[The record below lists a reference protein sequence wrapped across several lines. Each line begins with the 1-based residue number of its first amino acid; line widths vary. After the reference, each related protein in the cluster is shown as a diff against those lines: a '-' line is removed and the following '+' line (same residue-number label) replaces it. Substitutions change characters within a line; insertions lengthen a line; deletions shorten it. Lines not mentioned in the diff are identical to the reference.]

1 VLVASQE
8 LCAALAE
15 RGELPEG
22 VTAERLLPV
31 LLSLRA
37 TLELMAV
44 EKRHGTAAHDA
55 LLAAMRRY
63 YGRTLLARG
72 DFLSGHPRAP
82 RDHAPLERR
91 ARLAALHAEALLG
104 TREPEHALFH
114 TALVYGPAPR
124 RRHRRRAR
132 RQPGRIGDRRR
143 GWGGAAGV
151 TRTARGALAA
161 PGARDRSSR
170 WRPLPARQLP

>member
-1 VLVASQE
+1 MSPAEFIAQYGDSLAHNLGHHVLVASQE

-44 EKRHGTAAHDA
+44 DKRHGTAAHDA
-55 LLAAMRRY
+55 LVAAMRDY
-63 YGRTLLARG
+63 YNRTLLARG
-72 DFLSGHPRAP
+72 DFLSGIRAAHETMRRSSDARDWPR
-82 RDHAPLERR
+82 
-91 ARLAALHAEALLG
+91 LHAEALLG

-114 TALVYGPAPR
+114 TALVYGL
-124 RRHRRRAR
+124 
-132 RQPGRIGDRRR
+132 RR
-143 GWGGAAGV
+143 GDAIADV
-151 TRTARGALAA
+151 LDANLAEARG
-161 PGARDRSSR
+161 PGA
-170 WRPLPARQLP
+170 PAA